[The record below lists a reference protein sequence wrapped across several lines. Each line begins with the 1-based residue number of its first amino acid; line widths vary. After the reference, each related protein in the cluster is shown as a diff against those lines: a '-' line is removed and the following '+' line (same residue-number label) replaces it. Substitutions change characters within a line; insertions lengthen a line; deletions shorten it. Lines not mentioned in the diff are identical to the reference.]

1 MRGAVFLWYNYQY
14 MSDDD
19 IKKKILVVD
28 NEEVVRKA
36 VAEELEEDG
45 FEVILAKDGKE
56 GLKFALD
63 KKPDVILLDLG
74 LPKMD
79 GLTVL
84 SKLREDGWGK
94 EAKVIIFSVNDP
106 DRETLDAVNKL
117 KPAYYLVKSNWSL
130 DEVVKR
136 LKEVT
141 KTM

>member
-1 MRGAVFLWYNYQY
+1 

-136 LKEVT
+136 LKEV
-141 KTM
+141 

>member
-1 MRGAVFLWYNYQY
+1 MIKEFKALVLVIE
-14 MSDDD
+14 DDKVLLD
-19 IKKKILVVD
+19 SLIPAL
-28 NEEVVRKA
+28 
-36 VAEELEEDG
+36 
-45 FEVILAKDGKE
+45 KE
-56 GLKFALD
+56 GGFRVTVEADGIAGLKSAIGNR
-63 KKPDVILLDLG
+63 PDVILLDLG

-79 GLTVL
+79 GLTVF

-94 EAKVIIFSVNDP
+94 DAKVIIFSVNDP